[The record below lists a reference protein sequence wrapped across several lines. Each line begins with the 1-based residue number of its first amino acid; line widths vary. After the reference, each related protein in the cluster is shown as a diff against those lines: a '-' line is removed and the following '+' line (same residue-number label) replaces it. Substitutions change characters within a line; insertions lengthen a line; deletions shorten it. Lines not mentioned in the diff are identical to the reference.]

1 MQEFKDKRI
10 NLALQEMKDT
20 IKKNLHKEY
29 GFLDHE
35 PFRESLDQ
43 LLDQCLVE
51 SVSSYS
57 QSSEKTLAE
66 FVTEEFE
73 EQLQSWLRDQIQN
86 HHNYILLDLMILN
99 KKKYVGKGK
108 TTQCIKGLTPI
119 YIWLKNIGL
128 DEDEEIL
135 QYVMNDTVV
144 QTIAKRVDWKHLNL
158 KALEKQLT
166 EDEMSFVYAYLMVFN
181 IDVTTDNDFV
191 ISEQSQKLTEKV
203 VRYKNMP
210 DGYKKEFLFEEILNE
225 NKSFL
230 YKIVSR
236 YYNSGVEQDDLMQQ
250 ASLGL
255 FTAIKRFEP
264 TRNIAFST
272 YAMWWIRQ
280 HIVRYIHD
288 HNSTI
293 RIPVYLREQT
303 LKLRR
308 AQEKLEANSSVTPT
322 IEELSKE
329 SGLSVERVQTIRNI
343 PTVSTSLNAL
353 VGDEDTE
360 LGYFFPDRTALN
372 YIEEIENDSII
383 QAFSKLLDEMKL
395 SDRQKDITMRRLGLG
410 PNGVETL
417 EMIASDYGL
426 TRERV
431 RQIQAKVIKR
441 IQNPKYIKRMKE
453 LLKDPE
459 KLPPKSGQELQK
471 KEERKFLHVAW
482 NVKSHVRPINESQ
495 NQPRLLP
502 PDKNALSEADVI
514 TVAEVPQS
522 KSIEK
527 EGEKKMMSEDKTK
540 KKKEPKKPGKKIE
553 GFYQSFLDD
562 GFTKEEIDKA
572 FETMTDKQ
580 KNVAYAKWGEN
591 LGEPIKATTKEQYQL
606 QCQVSANVIRPMKK
620 KMLYYRQ
627 YGRFPQKGDR
637 TYMINEQ
644 LESLKKS
651 GAVQTRKLSPEEIAD
666 LDEKLKLQREAP
678 QSASVSAI
686 LEQVQGKQSTPPQD
700 APKEEP
706 TGSEIGKPAVIL
718 PDELP
723 SKNELP
729 SKDEL
734 PSRNELPSDSVTNEE
749 QPAVSASL
757 DKPDVT
763 KAMVPESVSAPIVEA
778 QPVPSLDRLPLDN
791 CSLEQLTKLKNLLQS
806 EAFTRLYQSLP
817 LSESFVLIST
827 FCLGKKSS
835 EIADYMG
842 MTKEK
847 VDLAY
852 DDAIE
857 LLGARLSDIVETNSS
872 FSKATAREED
882 LKVKRLHTNPLEP
895 SSKN

>member
-181 IDVTTDNDFV
+181 IDVTTDNNFV
-191 ISEQSQKLTEKV
+191 VSEQSQKLTEKV

-225 NKSFL
+225 NKNFL

-293 RIPVYLREQT
+293 RIPVHLREQT

-417 EMIASDYGL
+417 EVIGADYGL

-471 KEERKFLHVAW
+471 KEERNFLHVAW
-482 NVKSHVRPINESQ
+482 NVKSHVRPIKESQ

-522 KSIEK
+522 ESIEK

-627 YGRFPQKGDR
+627 YGRFPHKGER
-637 TYMINEQ
+637 THMINEQ
-644 LESLKKS
+644 LESLRRR
-651 GAVQTRKLSPEEIAD
+651 GEVQTRKMSPEEMEA
-666 LDEKLKLQREAP
+666 LNERLKSQKEAP
-678 QSASVSAI
+678 KSASVSAI
-686 LEQVQGKQSTPPQD
+686 LEQVQGNQSTPPQD

-706 TGSEIGKPAVIL
+706 IRSEIGKPVVIL

-723 SKNELP
+723 SK
-729 SKDEL
+729 D
-734 PSRNELPSDSVTNEE
+734 ELPSDSITNEE
-749 QPAVSASL
+749 QPAVLPAS
-757 DKPDVT
+757 DA
-763 KAMVPESVSAPIVEA
+763 KAMVPESVSAPIVA
-778 QPVPSLDRLPLDN
+778 TQPVPSLDRLPLDN

-842 MTKEK
+842 TTKEK

-872 FSKATAREED
+872 FSKVAAREED

>member
-181 IDVTTDNDFV
+181 IDVTTDNNFV
-191 ISEQSQKLTEKV
+191 VSEQSQKLTEKV

-264 TRNIAFST
+264 VRNVAFST

-293 RIPVYLREQT
+293 RIPVHLHEQT

-308 AQEKLEANSSVTPT
+308 AQEKLEVNSSVTPT

-329 SGLSVERVQTIRNI
+329 SGLSVERIQTLQNI

-372 YIEEIENDSII
+372 YIEEIENDGII

-395 SDRQKDITMRRLGLG
+395 SERQKDIIIRRLGLG

-417 EMIASDYGL
+417 EIIASDYGL
-426 TRERV
+426 TRERI
-431 RQIQAKVIKR
+431 RQIQAKIIKR
-441 IQNPKYIKRMKE
+441 LKNPKYIKRMKE
-453 LLKDPE
+453 LLNYPE
-459 KLPPKSGQELQK
+459 KQSPKSRQELQK
-471 KEERKFLHVAW
+471 KEERKILHVAW
-482 NVKSHVRPINESQ
+482 NVKSHVRPIKESQ
-495 NQPRLLP
+495 NQPKLLP
-502 PDKNALSEADVI
+502 PDKNALLEADVI

-522 KSIEK
+522 ESIEK

-606 QCQVSANVIRPMKK
+606 QCQVSARVITPMRTR
-620 KMLYYRQ
+620 MLFYRQ
-627 YGRFPQKGDR
+627 YGRFPHKGER
-637 TYMINEQ
+637 THMINEQ
-644 LESLKKS
+644 LESLRRR
-651 GAVQTRKLSPEEIAD
+651 GEVQTRKMSPEEMEA
-666 LDEKLKLQREAP
+666 LNERLKSQKEAP
-678 QSASVSAI
+678 KSASVSAI
-686 LEQVQGKQSTPPQD
+686 LEQVQGNQSTPPQD

-706 TGSEIGKPAVIL
+706 IRSEIGKPVVIL

-723 SKNELP
+723 SK
-729 SKDEL
+729 D
-734 PSRNELPSDSVTNEE
+734 ELPSDSITNEE
-749 QPAVSASL
+749 QPAVLPAS
-757 DKPDVT
+757 DA
-763 KAMVPESVSAPIVEA
+763 KAMVPESVSAPIVA
-778 QPVPSLDRLPLDN
+778 TQPVPSLDRLPLDN

-872 FSKATAREED
+872 FSKVAAREED

>member
-43 LLDQCLVE
+43 LLDQCLAE

-57 QSSEKTLAE
+57 QSSEKTLVE

-181 IDVTTDNDFV
+181 IDVTTDNNFV
-191 ISEQSQKLTEKV
+191 VSEQSQKLTEKV

-225 NKSFL
+225 NKNFL

-264 TRNIAFST
+264 VRNVAFST

-288 HNSTI
+288 HNSAI
-293 RIPVYLREQT
+293 RIPVHLHEQT

-308 AQEKLEANSSVTPT
+308 VQEKLEANPSVTPT

-417 EMIASDYGL
+417 EVIGADYGL

-431 RQIQAKVIKR
+431 RQIQAKVIKKLK
-441 IQNPKYIKRMKE
+441 NPKYINRMKE

-482 NVKSHVRPINESQ
+482 NVKSHVRPIKESQ

-514 TVAEVPQS
+514 TVAETPQS
-522 KSIEK
+522 ESIEK

-666 LDEKLKLQREAP
+666 LDEKLKLQKEAP

-686 LEQVQGKQSTPPQD
+686 LEQVQGNQSTPPQD

-706 TGSEIGKPAVIL
+706 FGSEIGKPAVIL
-718 PDELP
+718 PD
-723 SKNELP
+723 ELP

-857 LLGARLSDIVETNSS
+857 LLGARLSDILETNSS

>member
-66 FVTEEFE
+66 FVTEGFE

-181 IDVTTDNDFV
+181 IDVTTDNNFV
-191 ISEQSQKLTEKV
+191 VSEQSQKLTEKV

-264 TRNIAFST
+264 VRNVAFST

-288 HNSTI
+288 HNSAI
-293 RIPVYLREQT
+293 RIPVHLHEQT

-329 SGLSVERVQTIRNI
+329 SGLSVERVQTLRNI

-360 LGYFFPDRTALN
+360 LGSFFSDQTSLN

-395 SDRQKDITMRRLGLG
+395 SDRQKDITMRRLGFG

-482 NVKSHVRPINESQ
+482 NVKSHVRPIKESQ

-514 TVAEVPQS
+514 TVAETPQS
-522 KSIEK
+522 ESIEK

-540 KKKEPKKPGKKIE
+540 KKKEPKKPVKKIE

-572 FETMTDKQ
+572 FETMTDNQ
-580 KNVAYAKWGEN
+580 KNIAYAKWGEN
-591 LGEPIKATTKEQYQL
+591 LGEPIKATTEEQYKL
-606 QCQVSANVIRPMKK
+606 QRQVSTNVIRQMKK

-651 GAVQTRKLSPEEIAD
+651 GAVQTRKLSPEEMEA
-666 LDEKLKLQREAP
+666 LNEKLKLQKEAP

-686 LEQVQGKQSTPPQD
+686 LEQVQGNQSTPPQD

-706 TGSEIGKPAVIL
+706 IRSEIGKPVVIL

-723 SKNELP
+723 SRNELP

-734 PSRNELPSDSVTNEE
+734 PSRDELPSDSITNEE
-749 QPAVSASL
+749 QPAVLPAS
-757 DKPDVT
+757 DA
-763 KAMVPESVSAPIVEA
+763 KAMVPESVSAPIVA
-778 QPVPSLDRLPLDN
+778 TQPVPSLDRLPLDN

-817 LSESFVLIST
+817 LS
-827 FCLGKKSS
+827 
-835 EIADYMG
+835 
-842 MTKEK
+842 
-847 VDLAY
+847 
-852 DDAIE
+852 
-857 LLGARLSDIVETNSS
+857 
-872 FSKATAREED
+872 
-882 LKVKRLHTNPLEP
+882 
-895 SSKN
+895 

>member
-181 IDVTTDNDFV
+181 IDVTTDNNFV
-191 ISEQSQKLTEKV
+191 VSEQSQKLTEKV

-264 TRNIAFST
+264 VRNVAFST

-431 RQIQAKVIKR
+431 RQIQDQVIKR

-453 LLKDPE
+453 LLKDSE

-482 NVKSHVRPINESQ
+482 NVKSHVRPIKESQ

-502 PDKNALSEADVI
+502 LDKNALSEADVI

-666 LDEKLKLQREAP
+666 LDEKLKLQKEAP

-686 LEQVQGKQSTPPQD
+686 LEQVQGNQGTPPQD

-706 TGSEIGKPAVIL
+706 IRSEIGKPVVIL
-718 PDELP
+718 PD
-723 SKNELP
+723 ELP

-842 MTKEK
+842 TTKEK

-857 LLGARLSDIVETNSS
+857 LLGAHLSDILETNSS

-882 LKVKRLHTNPLEP
+882 LKVMRLSTNPLEH

>member
-181 IDVTTDNDFV
+181 IDVTTDNNFV
-191 ISEQSQKLTEKV
+191 VSEQSQKLTEKV

-293 RIPVYLREQT
+293 RIPVHLREQT

-329 SGLSVERVQTIRNI
+329 SGLSVERIQTLQNI

-360 LGYFFPDRTALN
+360 LGSFFSDQTSLN

-395 SDRQKDITMRRLGLG
+395 SDCQKDITMRRLGLG

-417 EMIASDYGL
+417 EVIGADYGL
-426 TRERV
+426 TRERI
-431 RQIQAKVIKR
+431 RQIQDQVIKR
-441 IQNPKYIKRMKE
+441 LKNPKYIKRMKE
-453 LLKDPE
+453 LLNYPE
-459 KLPPKSGQELQK
+459 KQSPKSRQELQK
-471 KEERKFLHVAW
+471 KEERKILHVAW
-482 NVKSHVRPINESQ
+482 NVKSHVRPIKESQ

-514 TVAEVPQS
+514 TVAETPQS
-522 KSIEK
+522 ESIEK

-651 GAVQTRKLSPEEIAD
+651 GAVQTRKLSPEEMEA
-666 LDEKLKLQREAP
+666 LNEKLKLQKEAP

-686 LEQVQGKQSTPPQD
+686 LEQVQGNQSTPPQD

-706 TGSEIGKPAVIL
+706 IRSEIGKPVVIL
-718 PDELP
+718 SDELP
-723 SKNELP
+723 SRNELP
-729 SKDEL
+729 SKD
-734 PSRNELPSDSVTNEE
+734 ELPSDSVTNEE

-763 KAMVPESVSAPIVEA
+763 KATVSESVSAPIVEA

-872 FSKATAREED
+872 FSKATTREED
-882 LKVKRLHTNPLEP
+882 LKVMRLNTNPLEH

>member
-43 LLDQCLVE
+43 LLDQCLAE

-57 QSSEKTLAE
+57 QSSEKTLVE

-144 QTIAKRVDWKHLNL
+144 QTIAKRVDWKHMNL
-158 KALEKQLT
+158 KTLEKQLT

-181 IDVTTDNDFV
+181 IDVTTDNNFV
-191 ISEQSQKLTEKV
+191 VSEQSQKLTEKV

-210 DGYKKEFLFEEILNE
+210 DGYKKDFLFEEILNE

-264 TRNIAFST
+264 VRNVAFST

-288 HNSTI
+288 HNSAI
-293 RIPVYLREQT
+293 RIPVHLHEQT

-308 AQEKLEANSSVTPT
+308 VQEKLEANSSVTPT

-353 VGDEDTE
+353 VGDKDTE

-395 SDRQKDITMRRLGLG
+395 SDRQKDIIMRRLGLG

-417 EMIASDYGL
+417 EMIAADYGL
-426 TRERV
+426 TRERI
-431 RQIQAKVIKR
+431 RQIQAKIIKR
-441 IQNPKYIKRMKE
+441 LKNPKYIKRMKE
-453 LLKDPE
+453 LLNYPE
-459 KLPPKSGQELQK
+459 KQSPKSGQELQK
-471 KEERKFLHVAW
+471 KEERKILHVAW
-482 NVKSHVRPINESQ
+482 NVKSHVRPIKESQ

-502 PDKNALSEADVI
+502 LDKNALSEADVI
-514 TVAEVPQS
+514 TVAETPQS
-522 KSIEK
+522 ESIEK

-540 KKKEPKKPGKKIE
+540 KKKEPKKPVKKIE

-572 FETMTDKQ
+572 FETMTDNQ
-580 KNVAYAKWGEN
+580 KNIAYAKWGEN
-591 LGEPIKATTKEQYQL
+591 LGEPIKATTEEQYKL
-606 QCQVSANVIRPMKK
+606 QRQVSTNVIRQMKK

-651 GAVQTRKLSPEEIAD
+651 GAVQTRKLSPEEMEA
-666 LDEKLKLQREAP
+666 LNEKLKLQKEAP

-686 LEQVQGKQSTPPQD
+686 LEQVQGNQSTPPQD

-706 TGSEIGKPAVIL
+706 IRSEIGKPVVIL

-723 SKNELP
+723 SRNELP

-734 PSRNELPSDSVTNEE
+734 PSRDELPSDSITNEE
-749 QPAVSASL
+749 QPAVLPAS
-757 DKPDVT
+757 DA
-763 KAMVPESVSAPIVEA
+763 KAMVPESVSAPIVA
-778 QPVPSLDRLPLDN
+778 TQPVPSLDRLPLDN

-842 MTKEK
+842 TTKEK

-872 FSKATAREED
+872 FSKATTREED
-882 LKVKRLHTNPLEP
+882 LKVMRLSTNPLEP

>member
-158 KALEKQLT
+158 KTLEKQLT

-181 IDVTTDNDFV
+181 IDVTTDNNFV
-191 ISEQSQKLTEKV
+191 VSEQSQKLTEKV

-236 YYNSGVEQDDLMQQ
+236 YYNSGIEQDDLMQQ

-288 HNSTI
+288 HNSSI
-293 RIPVYLREQT
+293 RIPVHLREQT

-360 LGYFFPDRTALN
+360 LGSFFSDQTSLN

-395 SDRQKDITMRRLGLG
+395 SDRQKDIIMRRLGLG

-482 NVKSHVRPINESQ
+482 NVKSHVRPIKESQ

-502 PDKNALSEADVI
+502 PDKNALLEADVI

-666 LDEKLKLQREAP
+666 LDEKLKLQKKAP

-686 LEQVQGKQSTPPQD
+686 LEQVQGNQSTPPQN

-706 TGSEIGKPAVIL
+706 IGSEIGKPDVIL
-718 PDELP
+718 PD
-723 SKNELP
+723 ELP

-734 PSRNELPSDSVTNEE
+734 PSRDNLPSRNELPSDSITNEE
-749 QPAVSASL
+749 QPAVLPAS
-757 DKPDVT
+757 DA
-763 KAMVPESVSAPIVEA
+763 KAMVPESVSAPIVA
-778 QPVPSLDRLPLDN
+778 TQPVPSLDRLPLDN

>member
-181 IDVTTDNDFV
+181 IDVTTDNNFV
-191 ISEQSQKLTEKV
+191 VSEQSQKLTEKV

-264 TRNIAFST
+264 VRNVAFST

-288 HNSTI
+288 HNSAI
-293 RIPVYLREQT
+293 RIPVHLHEQT

-308 AQEKLEANSSVTPT
+308 AQEKLEANPSVTPT

-329 SGLSVERVQTIRNI
+329 SGLSVERIQTLQNI

-360 LGYFFPDRTALN
+360 LGSFFSDQTSLN

-395 SDRQKDITMRRLGLG
+395 SERQKDIIMRRLGLG

-417 EMIASDYGL
+417 EVIGADYGL

-459 KLPPKSGQELQK
+459 KLTPKSGQELQK

-482 NVKSHVRPINESQ
+482 NVKSHVRPIKESQ

-514 TVAEVPQS
+514 TVAETPQS
-522 KSIEK
+522 ESIEK

-540 KKKEPKKPGKKIE
+540 KKMKPKKPGKKIE

-572 FETMTDKQ
+572 FETMTDNQ
-580 KNVAYAKWGEN
+580 KNIAYAKWGEN
-591 LGEPIKATTKEQYQL
+591 LGEPIKATTEEQYKL
-606 QCQVSANVIRPMKK
+606 QRQVSANVIRPMKK

-651 GAVQTRKLSPEEIAD
+651 GAVQTRKLSPKEIAD
-666 LDEKLKLQREAP
+666 LDEKLKLQKEAP

-686 LEQVQGKQSTPPQD
+686 LEQVQENQSTPPQD

-706 TGSEIGKPAVIL
+706 IRSEIGKPVVIL

-723 SKNELP
+723 SK
-729 SKDEL
+729 D
-734 PSRNELPSDSVTNEE
+734 ELPSDSVTNEE
-749 QPAVSASL
+749 QPAVLPAS
-757 DKPDVT
+757 DA
-763 KAMVPESVSAPIVEA
+763 KAMVPESVSAPIVA
-778 QPVPSLDRLPLDN
+778 TQPVPSLDRLPLDN

-842 MTKEK
+842 TTKEK

-872 FSKATAREED
+872 FSKTTAREED
-882 LKVKRLHTNPLEP
+882 LKVMRLSTNPLEH

>member
-43 LLDQCLVE
+43 LLDQCLAE

-57 QSSEKTLAE
+57 QSSEKTLVE

-158 KALEKQLT
+158 KTLEKQLT

-181 IDVTTDNDFV
+181 IDVTTDNNFV
-191 ISEQSQKLTEKV
+191 VSEQSQKLTEKV

-288 HNSTI
+288 HNSSI
-293 RIPVYLREQT
+293 RIPVHLHEQT

-308 AQEKLEANSSVTPT
+308 VQEKLEANSSVTPT

-471 KEERKFLHVAW
+471 KEKRKFLHVAW
-482 NVKSHVRPINESQ
+482 NVKSHVRPIKESQ

-562 GFTKEEIDKA
+562 GFTNEEIDKA

-749 QPAVSASL
+749 QPAVLPAS
-757 DKPDVT
+757 DA
-763 KAMVPESVSAPIVEA
+763 KAMVPESVSAPIVA
-778 QPVPSLDRLPLDN
+778 TQPVPSLDRLPLDN

-842 MTKEK
+842 TTKEK

-857 LLGARLSDIVETNSS
+857 LLGARLSDILETNSS

>member
-158 KALEKQLT
+158 KTLEKQLT

-181 IDVTTDNDFV
+181 IDVTTDNNFV
-191 ISEQSQKLTEKV
+191 VSEQSQKLTEKV

-288 HNSTI
+288 HNSSI
-293 RIPVYLREQT
+293 RIPVHLHEQT

-308 AQEKLEANSSVTPT
+308 VQEKLEANSSVTPT

-482 NVKSHVRPINESQ
+482 NVQSHVRPIKESQ

-502 PDKNALSEADVI
+502 LDKNALSEADVI

-666 LDEKLKLQREAP
+666 LDEKLKLQKEAP

-686 LEQVQGKQSTPPQD
+686 LEQVQGSQSTPPQD
-700 APKEEP
+700 ALKEEP
-706 TGSEIGKPAVIL
+706 IRSEIGKPVVIL

-723 SKNELP
+723 SKN
-729 SKDEL
+729 EL

-749 QPAVSASL
+749 QPAVPASL

-763 KAMVPESVSAPIVEA
+763 KATVSESVSAPIVEA

-857 LLGARLSDIVETNSS
+857 LLGERLSDILETNSS

>member
-57 QSSEKTLAE
+57 QSSEKTLVE

-86 HHNYILLDLMILN
+86 HHNYVLLDLMILN

-158 KALEKQLT
+158 KTLEKQLT

-181 IDVTTDNDFV
+181 IDVTTDNNFV
-191 ISEQSQKLTEKV
+191 VSEQSQKLTEKV

-288 HNSTI
+288 HNSSI
-293 RIPVYLREQT
+293 RIPVHLREQT

-360 LGYFFPDRTALN
+360 LGSFFSDQTSLN

-395 SDRQKDITMRRLGLG
+395 SDRQKDIIMRRLGLG

-482 NVKSHVRPINESQ
+482 NVKSHVRPIKESQ

-591 LGEPIKATTKEQYQL
+591 LGESIKATTKEQYML
-606 QCQVSANVIRPMKK
+606 QRQVSANVIRPMKK

-666 LDEKLKLQREAP
+666 LDEKLKLQKEAP

-686 LEQVQGKQSTPPQD
+686 LEQVQGNQSTPPQN

-706 TGSEIGKPAVIL
+706 IGSEIGKPVVIL

-723 SKNELP
+723 SRDN
-729 SKDEL
+729 L

-857 LLGARLSDIVETNSS
+857 LLGARLSDILETNSS

>member
-158 KALEKQLT
+158 KTLEKQLT

-181 IDVTTDNDFV
+181 IDVTTDNNFV
-191 ISEQSQKLTEKV
+191 VSEQSQKLTEKV

-288 HNSTI
+288 HNSSI
-293 RIPVYLREQT
+293 RIPVHLREQT

-471 KEERKFLHVAW
+471 KEKRKFLHVAW
-482 NVKSHVRPINESQ
+482 NVKSYVRPIKESQ

-651 GAVQTRKLSPEEIAD
+651 GAVQTRKLSPEEIAY
-666 LDEKLKLQREAP
+666 LDEKLKLQKEAP

-686 LEQVQGKQSTPPQD
+686 LEQVQGNQSTPPQD

-706 TGSEIGKPAVIL
+706 TGSEIGKPVAIL
-718 PDELP
+718 P
-723 SKNELP
+723 
-729 SKDEL
+729 DEL

-763 KAMVPESVSAPIVEA
+763 KATVSESVSAPIVEA

-857 LLGARLSDIVETNSS
+857 LLGARLSDILETNSS

>member
-57 QSSEKTLAE
+57 QSSEKTLVE

-86 HHNYILLDLMILN
+86 HHNYVLLDLMILN

-158 KALEKQLT
+158 KTLEKQLT

-181 IDVTTDNDFV
+181 IDVTTDNNFV
-191 ISEQSQKLTEKV
+191 VSEQSQKLTEKV

-236 YYNSGVEQDDLMQQ
+236 YYNSGIEQDDLMQQ

-288 HNSTI
+288 HNSSI
-293 RIPVYLREQT
+293 RIPVHLREQT

-360 LGYFFPDRTALN
+360 LGSFFSDQTSLN

-395 SDRQKDITMRRLGLG
+395 SDRQKDIIMRRLGLG

-482 NVKSHVRPINESQ
+482 NVKSHVRPIKESQ

-553 GFYQSFLDD
+553 GFYQTFLKD
-562 GFTKEEIDKA
+562 GFTREEIDNAYKSLT
-572 FETMTDKQ
+572 ELQ
-580 KNVAYAKWGEN
+580 KSVACAKWGEN
-591 LGEPIKATTKEQYQL
+591 LGEPIKATTKEQHQL
-606 QCQVSANVIRPMKK
+606 QCQVSARVITPMRTR
-620 KMLYYRQ
+620 MLFYRQ
-627 YGRFPQKGDR
+627 YGRFPHKGER
-637 TYMINEQ
+637 THMINEQ

-651 GAVQTRKLSPEEIAD
+651 GAVQTRKLSPEEMEA
-666 LDEKLKLQREAP
+666 LNEKLKLQKEAP

-686 LEQVQGKQSTPPQD
+686 LEQVQGNQSTPPQD
-700 APKEEP
+700 ALKEEP
-706 TGSEIGKPAVIL
+706 IGSEIGKPVVIL

-723 SKNELP
+723 SK
-729 SKDEL
+729 D
-734 PSRNELPSDSVTNEE
+734 ELPSDSVTNEE
-749 QPAVSASL
+749 QPAVLPAS
-757 DKPDVT
+757 DA
-763 KAMVPESVSAPIVEA
+763 KAMVPESVSAPIVA
-778 QPVPSLDRLPLDN
+778 TQPVPSLDRLPLDN

-842 MTKEK
+842 TTKEK

-872 FSKATAREED
+872 FSKVAAREED

>member
-43 LLDQCLVE
+43 LLDQCLAE

-158 KALEKQLT
+158 KTLEKQLT

-471 KEERKFLHVAW
+471 KEKRKFLHVAW
-482 NVKSHVRPINESQ
+482 NVKSYVRPIKESQ

-763 KAMVPESVSAPIVEA
+763 KAMVPESVSAPIVA
-778 QPVPSLDRLPLDN
+778 TQPVPSLDRLPLDN

-842 MTKEK
+842 TTKEK

>member
-57 QSSEKTLAE
+57 QSSEKTLVE

-158 KALEKQLT
+158 KTLEKQLT

-181 IDVTTDNDFV
+181 IDVTTDNNFV
-191 ISEQSQKLTEKV
+191 VSEQSQKLTEKV

-293 RIPVYLREQT
+293 RIPVHLREQT

-857 LLGARLSDIVETNSS
+857 LLGARLSDILETNSS

>member
-181 IDVTTDNDFV
+181 IDVTTDNNFV
-191 ISEQSQKLTEKV
+191 VSEQSQKLTEKV

-264 TRNIAFST
+264 VRNVAFST

-288 HNSTI
+288 HNSAI
-293 RIPVYLREQT
+293 RIPVHLHEQT

-308 AQEKLEANSSVTPT
+308 AQEKLEANPSVTPT

-329 SGLSVERVQTIRNI
+329 SGLSVERIQTLQNI

-360 LGYFFPDRTALN
+360 LGSFFSDQTSLN

-395 SDRQKDITMRRLGLG
+395 SERQKDIIMRRLGLG

-417 EMIASDYGL
+417 EVIGADYGL
-426 TRERV
+426 TRERI
-431 RQIQAKVIKR
+431 RQIQAKIIKR
-441 IQNPKYIKRMKE
+441 LKNPKYIKRMKE
-453 LLKDPE
+453 LLNYPE
-459 KLPPKSGQELQK
+459 KQSPKSGQELQK
-471 KEERKFLHVAW
+471 KEERKILHVAW
-482 NVKSHVRPINESQ
+482 NVKSHVRPIKESQ

-514 TVAEVPQS
+514 TAAETPQS
-522 KSIEK
+522 ESIEK

-591 LGEPIKATTKEQYQL
+591 LGEPIKATTKEQHQL
-606 QCQVSANVIRPMKK
+606 QCQVSARVITPMRTR
-620 KMLYYRQ
+620 MLFYRQ
-627 YGRFPQKGDR
+627 YGRFPHKGER
-637 TYMINEQ
+637 THMINEQ
-644 LESLKKS
+644 LESLRRREE
-651 GAVQTRKLSPEEIAD
+651 VQTRKMSPEEMEA
-666 LDEKLKLQREAP
+666 LNERLKSQKEAP
-678 QSASVSAI
+678 KSASVSAI
-686 LEQVQGKQSTPPQD
+686 LEQVQGNQSTPPQD

-706 TGSEIGKPAVIL
+706 IGSEIGKPVVIL

-723 SKNELP
+723 SRNELP
-729 SKDEL
+729 SKDK
-734 PSRNELPSDSVTNEE
+734 LPSDSVTNEE
-749 QPAVSASL
+749 QPAVLPAS
-757 DKPDVT
+757 DA
-763 KAMVPESVSAPIVEA
+763 KAMVPESVSAPIVA
-778 QPVPSLDRLPLDN
+778 TQPVPSLDRLPLDN

-842 MTKEK
+842 TTKEK

-872 FSKATAREED
+872 FSKVAAREED

>member
-181 IDVTTDNDFV
+181 IDVTTDNNFV
-191 ISEQSQKLTEKV
+191 VSEQSQKLTEKV

-264 TRNIAFST
+264 VRNVAFST

-288 HNSTI
+288 HNSAI
-293 RIPVYLREQT
+293 RIPVHLHEQT

-308 AQEKLEANSSVTPT
+308 AQEKLEANPSVTPT

-329 SGLSVERVQTIRNI
+329 SGLSVERIQTIQNI

-360 LGYFFPDRTALN
+360 LGSFFSDKTSLN

-395 SDRQKDITMRRLGLG
+395 SDHQKDITMRRLGLG

-417 EMIASDYGL
+417 EVIGADYGL
-426 TRERV
+426 TRERI
-431 RQIQAKVIKR
+431 RQIQDQVIKR

-459 KLPPKSGQELQK
+459 KLTPKSGQELQK

-482 NVKSHVRPINESQ
+482 NVKSHVRPIKESQ

-522 KSIEK
+522 ESIEK

-857 LLGARLSDIVETNSS
+857 LLGARLSDILETNSS

>member
-158 KALEKQLT
+158 KTLEKQLT

-181 IDVTTDNDFV
+181 IDVTTDNNFV
-191 ISEQSQKLTEKV
+191 VSEQSQKLTEKV

-293 RIPVYLREQT
+293 RIPVHLHEQT

-308 AQEKLEANSSVTPT
+308 VQEKLEANPSVTPT

-329 SGLSVERVQTIRNI
+329 SGLSVERIQTLQNI

-360 LGYFFPDRTALN
+360 LGSFFSDQTSLN

-383 QAFSKLLDEMKL
+383 QEFSKLLDEMKL
-395 SDRQKDITMRRLGLG
+395 SERQKDIIMRRLGLG

-417 EMIASDYGL
+417 EIIASDYGL
-426 TRERV
+426 TRERI
-431 RQIQAKVIKR
+431 RQIQAKIIKR
-441 IQNPKYIKRMKE
+441 LKNPKYIKRMKE
-453 LLKDPE
+453 LLNYPE
-459 KLPPKSGQELQK
+459 KQSPKSRQELQK
-471 KEERKFLHVAW
+471 KEERKILHVAW
-482 NVKSHVRPINESQ
+482 NVKSHVRPIKESQ

-502 PDKNALSEADVI
+502 LDKNALSEADVI

-527 EGEKKMMSEDKTK
+527 EGEKKMMAEDKTK

-553 GFYQSFLDD
+553 GFYQTFLKD
-562 GFTKEEIDKA
+562 GFTREEIDNAYKSLT
-572 FETMTDKQ
+572 ELQ
-580 KNVAYAKWGEN
+580 KSVACAKWGEN
-591 LGEPIKATTKEQYQL
+591 LGEPIKATTKEQHQL
-606 QCQVSANVIRPMKK
+606 QCQVSARVITPMRTR
-620 KMLYYRQ
+620 MLFYRQ
-627 YGRFPQKGDR
+627 YGRFPHKGER
-637 TYMINEQ
+637 THMINEQ

-651 GAVQTRKLSPEEIAD
+651 GAVQTRKLSPEEMEA
-666 LDEKLKLQREAP
+666 LNEKLKLQKEAP

-686 LEQVQGKQSTPPQD
+686 LEQVQGNQSTPPQD
-700 APKEEP
+700 ALKEEP
-706 TGSEIGKPAVIL
+706 IGSEIGKPVVIL

-723 SKNELP
+723 SK
-729 SKDEL
+729 D
-734 PSRNELPSDSVTNEE
+734 ELPSDSVTNEE
-749 QPAVSASL
+749 QPAVLPAS
-757 DKPDVT
+757 DA
-763 KAMVPESVSAPIVEA
+763 KAMVPESVSAPIVA
-778 QPVPSLDRLPLDN
+778 TQPVPSLDRLPLDN

-842 MTKEK
+842 TTKEK

>member
-57 QSSEKTLAE
+57 QSSEKTLVE

-135 QYVMNDTVV
+135 QYVMNDTAV

-181 IDVTTDNDFV
+181 IDVTTDNNFV
-191 ISEQSQKLTEKV
+191 VSEQSQKLTEKV

-264 TRNIAFST
+264 VRNVAFST

-288 HNSTI
+288 HNSAI
-293 RIPVYLREQT
+293 RIPVHLHEQT

-308 AQEKLEANSSVTPT
+308 VQEKLEANPSVTPT

-329 SGLSVERVQTIRNI
+329 SGLSVERIQTLQNI

-360 LGYFFPDRTALN
+360 LGSFFSDQTSLN

-417 EMIASDYGL
+417 EVIGADYGL
-426 TRERV
+426 TRERI
-431 RQIQAKVIKR
+431 RQIQAKVIKKLK
-441 IQNPKYIKRMKE
+441 NPKYINRMKE

-482 NVKSHVRPINESQ
+482 NVKSHVRPIKESQ
-495 NQPRLLP
+495 NQPKLLP

-514 TVAEVPQS
+514 TVAETPQS
-522 KSIEK
+522 EPIEK
-527 EGEKKMMSEDKTK
+527 EGEKKLMSEDKTK
-540 KKKEPKKPGKKIE
+540 KKKEPKKPVKKIE

-572 FETMTDKQ
+572 FETMTDNQ
-580 KNVAYAKWGEN
+580 KNIAYAKWGEN
-591 LGEPIKATTKEQYQL
+591 LGEPIKATTEEQYKL
-606 QCQVSANVIRPMKK
+606 QRQVSTNVIRQMKK

-651 GAVQTRKLSPEEIAD
+651 GAVQTRKLSPEEMEA
-666 LDEKLKLQREAP
+666 LNEKLKLQKEAP

-686 LEQVQGKQSTPPQD
+686 LEQVQGNQSTPPQD

-706 TGSEIGKPAVIL
+706 IRSEIGKPVVIL

-723 SKNELP
+723 SRNELP

-734 PSRNELPSDSVTNEE
+734 PSDSITNEE
-749 QPAVSASL
+749 QPAVLPAS
-757 DKPDVT
+757 DA
-763 KAMVPESVSAPIVEA
+763 KAMVPESVSAPIVA
-778 QPVPSLDRLPLDN
+778 TQPVPSLDRLPLDN

-842 MTKEK
+842 TTKEK

>member
-51 SVSSYS
+51 SISSYS
-57 QSSEKTLAE
+57 QSSEKTLVE

-158 KALEKQLT
+158 KTLEKQIT

-181 IDVTTDNDFV
+181 IDVTTDNNFV
-191 ISEQSQKLTEKV
+191 VSEQSQKLTEKV

-264 TRNIAFST
+264 TRNVAFST

-293 RIPVYLREQT
+293 RIPVHLHEQT

-308 AQEKLEANSSVTPT
+308 VQEKLGANSSVTPT

-329 SGLSVERVQTIRNI
+329 SGLSVERIQTLQNI

-360 LGYFFPDRTALN
+360 LGSFFSDQTSLN

-395 SDRQKDITMRRLGLG
+395 SERQKDITMRRLGLG

-426 TRERV
+426 TRERI
-431 RQIQAKVIKR
+431 RQIQAKIIKR
-441 IQNPKYIKRMKE
+441 LKNPKYIKRMKE
-453 LLKDPE
+453 LLNYPE

-471 KEERKFLHVAW
+471 KEERKILHVAW
-482 NVKSHVRPINESQ
+482 NVKSHVRPIKESQ

-514 TVAEVPQS
+514 TVAETPQS
-522 KSIEK
+522 ESIEK
-527 EGEKKMMSEDKTK
+527 EGEKKLMSEDKTK
-540 KKKEPKKPGKKIE
+540 KKKEPKKPWKRIE

-572 FETMTDKQ
+572 FETMTDNQ
-580 KNVAYAKWGEN
+580 KNIAYAKWGEN
-591 LGEPIKATTKEQYQL
+591 LGEPIKATTEEQYRL
-606 QCQVSANVIRPMKK
+606 QRQVSANVIRPMKK

-651 GAVQTRKLSPEEIAD
+651 GAVQTRKLSPEEMEA
-666 LDEKLKLQREAP
+666 LNERLKSQKEAP
-678 QSASVSAI
+678 KSASVSAI
-686 LEQVQGKQSTPPQD
+686 LEQAQGNQSTPPQD

-706 TGSEIGKPAVIL
+706 IRSEIGKPVVIL

-723 SKNELP
+723 SRDN
-729 SKDEL
+729 L

-749 QPAVSASL
+749 QPAVPASL

-763 KAMVPESVSAPIVEA
+763 MATVSESVSAPIVEA

-872 FSKATAREED
+872 FSNATTREED
-882 LKVKRLHTNPLEP
+882 LKVMRLSTNPLEH

>member
-158 KALEKQLT
+158 KTLEKQLT

-181 IDVTTDNDFV
+181 IDVTTDNNFV
-191 ISEQSQKLTEKV
+191 VSEQSQKLTEKV

-288 HNSTI
+288 HNSAI
-293 RIPVYLREQT
+293 RIPVHLHEQT

-308 AQEKLEANSSVTPT
+308 AQEKLEANPSVTPT

-329 SGLSVERVQTIRNI
+329 SGLSVERIQTIQNI

-360 LGYFFPDRTALN
+360 LGSFFSDKTSLN

-417 EMIASDYGL
+417 EVIGADYGL

-431 RQIQAKVIKR
+431 RQIQDQVIKR
-441 IQNPKYIKRMKE
+441 LKNPKYIKRMKE
-453 LLKDPE
+453 LLNYPE
-459 KLPPKSGQELQK
+459 KQSPKSGQELQK
-471 KEERKFLHVAW
+471 KEERKILHVAW
-482 NVKSHVRPINESQ
+482 NVKSHVRPIKESQ

-553 GFYQSFLDD
+553 GFYQTFLKD
-562 GFTKEEIDKA
+562 GFTREEIDNAYKSLT
-572 FETMTDKQ
+572 ELQ
-580 KNVAYAKWGEN
+580 KSVACAKWGEN
-591 LGEPIKATTKEQYQL
+591 LGEPIKATTKEQHQL
-606 QCQVSANVIRPMKK
+606 QCQVSARVITPMRTR
-620 KMLYYRQ
+620 MLFYRQ
-627 YGRFPQKGDR
+627 YGRFPHKGER
-637 TYMINEQ
+637 THMINEQ
-644 LESLKKS
+644 LESLRRR
-651 GAVQTRKLSPEEIAD
+651 GEVQTRKMSPEEMEA
-666 LDEKLKLQREAP
+666 LNERLKSQKEAP
-678 QSASVSAI
+678 KSASVSAI
-686 LEQVQGKQSTPPQD
+686 LEQVQGNQSTPPQD

-706 TGSEIGKPAVIL
+706 IRSEIGKPVVIL

-723 SKNELP
+723 SRNELP

-734 PSRNELPSDSVTNEE
+734 PSDSITNEE
-749 QPAVSASL
+749 QPAVLPAS
-757 DKPDVT
+757 DA
-763 KAMVPESVSAPIVEA
+763 KAMVPESVSAPIVA
-778 QPVPSLDRLPLDN
+778 TQPVPSLDRLPLDN

-842 MTKEK
+842 TTKEK

-872 FSKATAREED
+872 FSKVAAREED

>member
-57 QSSEKTLAE
+57 QSSEKTLVE

-144 QTIAKRVDWKHLNL
+144 QTIAKRVDWKHMNL
-158 KALEKQLT
+158 KTLEKQLT

-181 IDVTTDNDFV
+181 IDVTTDNNFV
-191 ISEQSQKLTEKV
+191 VSEQSQKLTEKV

-264 TRNIAFST
+264 TRNVAFST

-293 RIPVYLREQT
+293 RIPVHLHEQT

-360 LGYFFPDRTALN
+360 LGYFFSDRTALN

-395 SDRQKDITMRRLGLG
+395 SDRQKDITMRRLGFG

-417 EMIASDYGL
+417 EVIGADYGL

-431 RQIQAKVIKR
+431 RQIQAKVIKKL
-441 IQNPKYIKRMKE
+441 QNPKYINRMKE
-453 LLKDPE
+453 LLKDSE

-482 NVKSHVRPINESQ
+482 NVKSHVRPIKESQ

-502 PDKNALSEADVI
+502 PEKNALSEADVI

-666 LDEKLKLQREAP
+666 LDEKLKLQKEAP

-686 LEQVQGKQSTPPQD
+686 LEQVQGNQSTPPQN

-706 TGSEIGKPAVIL
+706 IGSEIGKPVVIL
-718 PDELP
+718 P
-723 SKNELP
+723 
-729 SKDEL
+729 DEL

-763 KAMVPESVSAPIVEA
+763 KATVSESVSAPIVEA

-857 LLGARLSDIVETNSS
+857 LLGARLSDILETNSS

-882 LKVKRLHTNPLEP
+882 LKVKRLHTNPLEH

>member
-158 KALEKQLT
+158 KTLEKQLT

-181 IDVTTDNDFV
+181 IDVTTDNNFV
-191 ISEQSQKLTEKV
+191 VSEQSQKLTEKV

-225 NKSFL
+225 NKNFL

-293 RIPVYLREQT
+293 RIPVHLREQT

-482 NVKSHVRPINESQ
+482 NVKSHVRPIKESQ

-562 GFTKEEIDKA
+562 GFTNEEIDKA

-651 GAVQTRKLSPEEIAD
+651 GAVQTRKLSPEEIAG
-666 LDEKLKLQREAP
+666 LDEKLKLQKEAP

-686 LEQVQGKQSTPPQD
+686 LEQVQGKQSTPPQN

-706 TGSEIGKPAVIL
+706 IGSEIGKPVAIL

-723 SKNELP
+723 SK
-729 SKDEL
+729 
-734 PSRNELPSDSVTNEE
+734 NELPSDSVTNEE

-857 LLGARLSDIVETNSS
+857 LLGARLSDILETNSS

-895 SSKN
+895 SRLN

>member
-66 FVTEEFE
+66 FVTEAFE

-181 IDVTTDNDFV
+181 IDVTTDNNFV
-191 ISEQSQKLTEKV
+191 VSEQSQKLTEKV

-255 FTAIKRFEP
+255 LTAIKRFEP
-264 TRNIAFST
+264 VRNVAFST

-288 HNSTI
+288 HNSAI
-293 RIPVYLREQT
+293 RIPVHLHEQT

-308 AQEKLEANSSVTPT
+308 VQEKLEANPSVTPT

-329 SGLSVERVQTIRNI
+329 SGLSVERIQTLQNI

-360 LGYFFPDRTALN
+360 LGSFFSDQTSLN

-395 SDRQKDITMRRLGLG
+395 SERQKDIIMRRLGLG

-431 RQIQAKVIKR
+431 RQIQAKVIKKLK
-441 IQNPKYIKRMKE
+441 NPKYINRMKE

-482 NVKSHVRPINESQ
+482 NVKSHVRPIKESQ

-514 TVAEVPQS
+514 TVAETPQS
-522 KSIEK
+522 ESIEK
-527 EGEKKMMSEDKTK
+527 EGEKKLMSEDKTK
-540 KKKEPKKPGKKIE
+540 KKKEPKKPWKRIE

-572 FETMTDKQ
+572 FETMTDNQ
-580 KNVAYAKWGEN
+580 KNIAYAKWGEN
-591 LGEPIKATTKEQYQL
+591 LGEPIKATTKEQCQL
-606 QCQVSANVIRPMKK
+606 QRQVSTNVIRQMKK

-651 GAVQTRKLSPEEIAD
+651 GAVQTRKLSPEEMEA
-666 LDEKLKLQREAP
+666 LDEKLKLQKEAP

-686 LEQVQGKQSTPPQD
+686 LEQVQGNQSTPPQD

-706 TGSEIGKPAVIL
+706 IRSEIGKPVVIL

-723 SKNELP
+723 SRNELP

-734 PSRNELPSDSVTNEE
+734 PSRDELPSDSITNEE
-749 QPAVSASL
+749 QPAVLPAS
-757 DKPDVT
+757 DA
-763 KAMVPESVSAPIVEA
+763 KAMVPESVSAPIVA
-778 QPVPSLDRLPLDN
+778 TQPVPSLDRLPLDN

-872 FSKATAREED
+872 FSKVAAREED

>member
-181 IDVTTDNDFV
+181 IDVTTDNNFV
-191 ISEQSQKLTEKV
+191 VSEQSQKLTEKV

-264 TRNIAFST
+264 VRNVAFST

-293 RIPVYLREQT
+293 RIPVYLHEQT

-308 AQEKLEANSSVTPT
+308 AQEKLEANPSVTPT

-329 SGLSVERVQTIRNI
+329 SGLSVERIQTIQNI

-482 NVKSHVRPINESQ
+482 NVKSHVRPIKESQ

-591 LGEPIKATTKEQYQL
+591 LGEPIKATTKEQHQL
-606 QCQVSANVIRPMKK
+606 QCQVSARVITPMRTR
-620 KMLYYRQ
+620 MLFYRQ
-627 YGRFPQKGDR
+627 YGRFPHKGER
-637 TYMINEQ
+637 THMINEQ
-644 LESLKKS
+644 LESLRRR
-651 GAVQTRKLSPEEIAD
+651 GEVQTRKMSPEEMEA
-666 LDEKLKLQREAP
+666 LNERLKSQKEAP
-678 QSASVSAI
+678 KSASVSAI
-686 LEQVQGKQSTPPQD
+686 LEQVQGNQSTPPQD

-706 TGSEIGKPAVIL
+706 IRSEIGKPVVIL

-723 SKNELP
+723 SRNELP

-734 PSRNELPSDSVTNEE
+734 PSDSITNEE
-749 QPAVSASL
+749 QPAVLPAS
-757 DKPDVT
+757 DA
-763 KAMVPESVSAPIVEA
+763 KAMVPESVSAPIVA
-778 QPVPSLDRLPLDN
+778 TQPVPSLDRLPLDN

-872 FSKATAREED
+872 FSKATTREED

>member
-43 LLDQCLVE
+43 LLDQCLAE

-158 KALEKQLT
+158 KTLEKQLT

-431 RQIQAKVIKR
+431 RQIQAKVIKK
-441 IQNPKYIKRMKE
+441 IKNPKYINRMKE

-471 KEERKFLHVAW
+471 KEERKILHVAW
-482 NVKSHVRPINESQ
+482 NVKSHVRPIKESQ

-591 LGEPIKATTKEQYQL
+591 LGEPIKATTKEQHQL
-606 QCQVSANVIRPMKK
+606 QCQVSARVITPMRTR
-620 KMLYYRQ
+620 MLFYRQ
-627 YGRFPQKGDR
+627 YGRFPHKGER
-637 TYMINEQ
+637 THMINEQ
-644 LESLKKS
+644 LESLRRR
-651 GAVQTRKLSPEEIAD
+651 GEVQTRKMSPEEMEA
-666 LDEKLKLQREAP
+666 LNERLKSQKEAP
-678 QSASVSAI
+678 KSASVSAI
-686 LEQVQGKQSTPPQD
+686 LEQVQGNQSTPPQD

-706 TGSEIGKPAVIL
+706 IRSEIGKPVVIL

-723 SKNELP
+723 SK
-729 SKDEL
+729 D
-734 PSRNELPSDSVTNEE
+734 ELPSDSITNEE
-749 QPAVSASL
+749 QPAVLPAS
-757 DKPDVT
+757 DA
-763 KAMVPESVSAPIVEA
+763 KAMVPESVSAPIVA
-778 QPVPSLDRLPLDN
+778 TQPVPSLDRLPLDN

-827 FCLGKKSS
+827 FCLEKKSS

-842 MTKEK
+842 TTKEK

-872 FSKATAREED
+872 FSKVAAREED

>member
-57 QSSEKTLAE
+57 QSSEKTLVE

-181 IDVTTDNDFV
+181 IDVTTDNNFV
-191 ISEQSQKLTEKV
+191 VSEQSQKLTEKV

-288 HNSTI
+288 HNSAI
-293 RIPVYLREQT
+293 RIPVHLREQT

-482 NVKSHVRPINESQ
+482 NVKSHVRPIKESQ

-857 LLGARLSDIVETNSS
+857 LLGARLSDILETNSS

>member
-181 IDVTTDNDFV
+181 IDVTTDNNFV
-191 ISEQSQKLTEKV
+191 VSEQSQKLTEKV

-280 HIVRYIHD
+280 HIVRYIHY
-288 HNSTI
+288 HNSSI
-293 RIPVYLREQT
+293 RIPVHLHEQT

-308 AQEKLEANSSVTPT
+308 VQEKLEANSSVTPT

-329 SGLSVERVQTIRNI
+329 SGLSVERIQTIRNI

-471 KEERKFLHVAW
+471 KEKRKFLHVAW
-482 NVKSHVRPINESQ
+482 NVKSYVRPIKESQ

-514 TVAEVPQS
+514 TVAETPQS

-723 SKNELP
+723 SK
-729 SKDEL
+729 D
-734 PSRNELPSDSVTNEE
+734 ELPSDSITNEE
-749 QPAVSASL
+749 QPAVLPAS
-757 DKPDVT
+757 DA
-763 KAMVPESVSAPIVEA
+763 KAMVPESVSAPIVA
-778 QPVPSLDRLPLDN
+778 TQPVPSLDRLPLDN

-842 MTKEK
+842 TTKEK

-857 LLGARLSDIVETNSS
+857 LLGARLSDILETNSS

>member
-181 IDVTTDNDFV
+181 IDVTTDNNFV
-191 ISEQSQKLTEKV
+191 VSEQSQKLTEKV

-264 TRNIAFST
+264 VRNVAFST

-288 HNSTI
+288 HNSAI
-293 RIPVYLREQT
+293 RIPVHLHEQT

-308 AQEKLEANSSVTPT
+308 VQEKLEANSSVTPT

-329 SGLSVERVQTIRNI
+329 SGLSVERVQTLRNI

-360 LGYFFPDRTALN
+360 LGSFFSDQTSLN

-395 SDRQKDITMRRLGLG
+395 SDRQKDITMRRLGFG

-482 NVKSHVRPINESQ
+482 NVKSHVRPIKESQ

-514 TVAEVPQS
+514 TVAETPQS
-522 KSIEK
+522 ESIEK

-540 KKKEPKKPGKKIE
+540 KKKEPKKPVKKIE
-553 GFYQSFLDD
+553 GFYQTFLKD
-562 GFTKEEIDKA
+562 GFTREEIDNAYKSLT
-572 FETMTDKQ
+572 ELQ
-580 KNVAYAKWGEN
+580 KSVACAKWGEN
-591 LGEPIKATTKEQYQL
+591 LGEPIKATTKEQHQL
-606 QCQVSANVIRPMKK
+606 QCQVSARVITPMRTR
-620 KMLYYRQ
+620 MLFYRQ
-627 YGRFPQKGDR
+627 YGRFPHKGER
-637 TYMINEQ
+637 THMINEQ
-644 LESLKKS
+644 LESLRRR
-651 GAVQTRKLSPEEIAD
+651 GEVQTRKMSPEEMEA
-666 LDEKLKLQREAP
+666 LNERLKSQKEAP
-678 QSASVSAI
+678 KSASVSAI
-686 LEQVQGKQSTPPQD
+686 LEQVQGNQSTPPQD

-706 TGSEIGKPAVIL
+706 IRSEIGKPVVIL

-723 SKNELP
+723 SK
-729 SKDEL
+729 D
-734 PSRNELPSDSVTNEE
+734 ELPSDSITNEE
-749 QPAVSASL
+749 QPAVLPAS
-757 DKPDVT
+757 DA
-763 KAMVPESVSAPIVEA
+763 KAMVPESVSAPIVA
-778 QPVPSLDRLPLDN
+778 TQPVPSLDRLPLDN

-842 MTKEK
+842 TTKEK

>member
-181 IDVTTDNDFV
+181 IDVTTDNNFV
-191 ISEQSQKLTEKV
+191 VSEQSQKLTEKV

-264 TRNIAFST
+264 VRNVAFST

-288 HNSTI
+288 HNSAI
-293 RIPVYLREQT
+293 RIPVHLHEQT

-308 AQEKLEANSSVTPT
+308 VQEKLEANPSVTPT

-329 SGLSVERVQTIRNI
+329 SGLSVERIQTLQNI

-360 LGYFFPDRTALN
+360 LGSFFSDQTSLN

-417 EMIASDYGL
+417 EVIGADYGL

-431 RQIQAKVIKR
+431 RQIQAKVIKKLK
-441 IQNPKYIKRMKE
+441 NPKYINRMKE

-482 NVKSHVRPINESQ
+482 NVKSHVRPIKESQ
-495 NQPRLLP
+495 NQPKLLP

-514 TVAEVPQS
+514 TVAETPQS
-522 KSIEK
+522 ESIEK

-540 KKKEPKKPGKKIE
+540 KKKEPKKPVKKIE

-572 FETMTDKQ
+572 FETMTDNQ
-580 KNVAYAKWGEN
+580 KNIAYAKWGEN
-591 LGEPIKATTKEQYQL
+591 LGEPIKATTEEQYKL
-606 QCQVSANVIRPMKK
+606 QRQVSTNVIRQMKK

-651 GAVQTRKLSPEEIAD
+651 GAVQTRKLSPEEMEA
-666 LDEKLKLQREAP
+666 LNEELKLQKEAP

-686 LEQVQGKQSTPPQD
+686 LEQVQGNQSTPPQD
-700 APKEEP
+700 ALKEEP
-706 TGSEIGKPAVIL
+706 IGSEIGKPVVIL

-723 SKNELP
+723 SRNELP
-729 SKDEL
+729 SKD
-734 PSRNELPSDSVTNEE
+734 ELPSDSVTNEE
-749 QPAVSASL
+749 QPAVLPAS
-757 DKPDVT
+757 DA
-763 KAMVPESVSAPIVEA
+763 KAMVPESVSAPIVA
-778 QPVPSLDRLPLDN
+778 TQPVPSLDRLPLDN

-842 MTKEK
+842 TTKEK

-872 FSKATAREED
+872 FSKAAAREED

>member
-158 KALEKQLT
+158 KTLEKQLT

-181 IDVTTDNDFV
+181 IDVTTDNNFV
-191 ISEQSQKLTEKV
+191 VSEQSQKLTEKV

-288 HNSTI
+288 HNSAI
-293 RIPVYLREQT
+293 RIPVHLHEQT

-308 AQEKLEANSSVTPT
+308 VQEKLEANPSVTPT

-329 SGLSVERVQTIRNI
+329 SGLSVERIQTLQNI

-360 LGYFFPDRTALN
+360 LGYFFSDQTSLN
-372 YIEEIENDSII
+372 YIEEIENDSVI

-395 SDRQKDITMRRLGLG
+395 SERQKDITMRRLGLG

-417 EMIASDYGL
+417 EVIGADYGL

-431 RQIQAKVIKR
+431 RQIQAKVIKKLK
-441 IQNPKYIKRMKE
+441 NPKYINRMKE

-482 NVKSHVRPINESQ
+482 NVKSHVRPIKESQ

-651 GAVQTRKLSPEEIAD
+651 GAVQTRKLSPEEMEA
-666 LDEKLKLQREAP
+666 LNEKLKLQKEAP

-686 LEQVQGKQSTPPQD
+686 LEQVQGNQSTPPQD

-706 TGSEIGKPAVIL
+706 IGSEIGKPVVIL

-723 SKNELP
+723 SRNELP
-729 SKDEL
+729 SKD
-734 PSRNELPSDSVTNEE
+734 ELPSDSVTNEE
-749 QPAVSASL
+749 QSAVLPASDA
-757 DKPDVT
+757 
-763 KAMVPESVSAPIVEA
+763 KAMVPESVSAPIVA
-778 QPVPSLDRLPLDN
+778 TQPVPSLDRLPLDN

-872 FSKATAREED
+872 FSKAAAREED

>member
-181 IDVTTDNDFV
+181 IDVTTDNNFV
-191 ISEQSQKLTEKV
+191 VSEQSQKLTEKV

-264 TRNIAFST
+264 VRNVAFST

-288 HNSTI
+288 HNSAI
-293 RIPVYLREQT
+293 RIPVHLHEQT

-308 AQEKLEANSSVTPT
+308 VQEKLEANPSVTPT

-329 SGLSVERVQTIRNI
+329 SGLSVERIQTLQNI

-360 LGYFFPDRTALN
+360 LGSFFSDQTSLN

-395 SDRQKDITMRRLGLG
+395 SERQKDIIMRRLGLG

-431 RQIQAKVIKR
+431 RQIQAKVIKKLK
-441 IQNPKYIKRMKE
+441 NPKYINRMKE

-482 NVKSHVRPINESQ
+482 NVKSHVRPIKESQ

-514 TVAEVPQS
+514 TVAETPQS
-522 KSIEK
+522 ESIEK
-527 EGEKKMMSEDKTK
+527 EGEKKLMSEDKTK
-540 KKKEPKKPGKKIE
+540 KKKEPKKPWKRIE

-572 FETMTDKQ
+572 FETMTDNQ
-580 KNVAYAKWGEN
+580 KNIAYAKWGEN
-591 LGEPIKATTKEQYQL
+591 LGEPIKATTKEQCQL
-606 QCQVSANVIRPMKK
+606 QRQVSTNVIRQMKK

-627 YGRFPQKGDR
+627 YGRFPQKGER
-637 TYMINEQ
+637 THMINEQ

-651 GAVQTRKLSPEEIAD
+651 GAVQTRKLSPEEMEA
-666 LDEKLKLQREAP
+666 LDEKLKLQKKAP

-686 LEQVQGKQSTPPQD
+686 LEQVQGNQSTPPQD

-706 TGSEIGKPAVIL
+706 IRSEIGKPVVIL

-723 SKNELP
+723 SRNELP
-729 SKDEL
+729 SKD
-734 PSRNELPSDSVTNEE
+734 ELPSDSVTNEE
-749 QPAVSASL
+749 QPAVLPAS
-757 DKPDVT
+757 DA
-763 KAMVPESVSAPIVEA
+763 KAMVPESVSAPIVA
-778 QPVPSLDRLPLDN
+778 TQPVPSLDRLPLDN

-872 FSKATAREED
+872 FSKVAAREED
-882 LKVKRLHTNPLEP
+882 LKVMRLSTNPLEP

>member
-158 KALEKQLT
+158 KTLEKQLT

-431 RQIQAKVIKR
+431 RQIQAKIIKR
-441 IQNPKYIKRMKE
+441 LKNPKYIKRMKE
-453 LLKDPE
+453 LLNYPE
-459 KLPPKSGQELQK
+459 KQSPKSGQELQK
-471 KEERKFLHVAW
+471 KEERKILHVAW
-482 NVKSHVRPINESQ
+482 NVKSHVRPIKESQ

-514 TVAEVPQS
+514 TAAETPQS
-522 KSIEK
+522 ESIEK

-606 QCQVSANVIRPMKK
+606 QCQVSARVITPMRTR
-620 KMLYYRQ
+620 MLFYRQ
-627 YGRFPQKGDR
+627 YGRFPHKGER
-637 TYMINEQ
+637 THMINEQ
-644 LESLKKS
+644 LESLRRR
-651 GAVQTRKLSPEEIAD
+651 GEVQTRKMSPEEMEA
-666 LDEKLKLQREAP
+666 LNERLKSQKEAP
-678 QSASVSAI
+678 KSASVSAI
-686 LEQVQGKQSTPPQD
+686 LEQVQGNQSTPPQD

-706 TGSEIGKPAVIL
+706 IRSEIGKPVVIL

-723 SKNELP
+723 SRNELP

-734 PSRNELPSDSVTNEE
+734 PSDSITNEE
-749 QPAVSASL
+749 QPAVLPAS
-757 DKPDVT
+757 DA
-763 KAMVPESVSAPIVEA
+763 KAMVPESVSAPIVA
-778 QPVPSLDRLPLDN
+778 TQPVPSLDRLPLDN

-872 FSKATAREED
+872 FSKVAAREED

>member
-181 IDVTTDNDFV
+181 IDVTTDNNFV
-191 ISEQSQKLTEKV
+191 VSEQSQKLTEKV

-264 TRNIAFST
+264 VRNVAFST

-293 RIPVYLREQT
+293 RIPVYLHEQT

-308 AQEKLEANSSVTPT
+308 AQEKLEANPSVTPT

-329 SGLSVERVQTIRNI
+329 SGLSVERIQTIQNI

-360 LGYFFPDRTALN
+360 LGSFFSDKTSLN

-395 SDRQKDITMRRLGLG
+395 SDHQKDITMRRLGLG

-417 EMIASDYGL
+417 EVIGADYGL
-426 TRERV
+426 TRERI
-431 RQIQAKVIKR
+431 RQIQDQVIKR
-441 IQNPKYIKRMKE
+441 LKNPKYIKRMKE
-453 LLKDPE
+453 LLNYPE
-459 KLPPKSGQELQK
+459 KQSPKSGQELQK
-471 KEERKFLHVAW
+471 KEERKILHVAW
-482 NVKSHVRPINESQ
+482 NVKSHVRPIKESQ

-580 KNVAYAKWGEN
+580 KNVACAKWGEN
-591 LGEPIKATTKEQYQL
+591 LGEPIKATTKEQHQL
-606 QCQVSANVIRPMKK
+606 QCQVSARVITPMRTR
-620 KMLYYRQ
+620 MLFYRQ
-627 YGRFPQKGDR
+627 YGRFPHKGER
-637 TYMINEQ
+637 THMINEQ
-644 LESLKKS
+644 LESLRRR
-651 GAVQTRKLSPEEIAD
+651 GEVQTRKMSPEEMEA
-666 LDEKLKLQREAP
+666 LNERLKSQKEAP
-678 QSASVSAI
+678 KSASVSAI
-686 LEQVQGKQSTPPQD
+686 LEQVQGNQSTPPQD

-706 TGSEIGKPAVIL
+706 IRSEIGKPVVIL

-723 SKNELP
+723 SRNELP

-734 PSRNELPSDSVTNEE
+734 PSDSITNEE
-749 QPAVSASL
+749 QPAVLPAS
-757 DKPDVT
+757 DA
-763 KAMVPESVSAPIVEA
+763 KAMVPESVSAPIVA
-778 QPVPSLDRLPLDN
+778 TQPVPSLDRLPLDN

-842 MTKEK
+842 TTKEK

-872 FSKATAREED
+872 FSKVAAREED

>member
-181 IDVTTDNDFV
+181 IDVTTDNNFV
-191 ISEQSQKLTEKV
+191 VSEQSQKLTEKV

-288 HNSTI
+288 HNSSI
-293 RIPVYLREQT
+293 RIPVHLHEQT

-308 AQEKLEANSSVTPT
+308 VQEKLEANSSVTPT

-329 SGLSVERVQTIRNI
+329 SGLSVERIQTIRNI

-471 KEERKFLHVAW
+471 KEKRKFLHVAW
-482 NVKSHVRPINESQ
+482 NVKSYVRPIKESQ

-514 TVAEVPQS
+514 TVAETPQS

-723 SKNELP
+723 SK
-729 SKDEL
+729 D
-734 PSRNELPSDSVTNEE
+734 ELPSDSITNEE
-749 QPAVSASL
+749 QPAVLPAS
-757 DKPDVT
+757 DA
-763 KAMVPESVSAPIVEA
+763 KAMVPESVSAPIVA
-778 QPVPSLDRLPLDN
+778 TQPVPSLDRLPLDN

-842 MTKEK
+842 TTKEK

-857 LLGARLSDIVETNSS
+857 LLGARLSDILETNSS

>member
-57 QSSEKTLAE
+57 QSSEKTLVE

-158 KALEKQLT
+158 KTLEKQLT

-181 IDVTTDNDFV
+181 IDVTTDNNFV
-191 ISEQSQKLTEKV
+191 VSEQSQKLTEKV

-293 RIPVYLREQT
+293 RIPVHLREQT

-482 NVKSHVRPINESQ
+482 NVKSHVRPIKESQ

-686 LEQVQGKQSTPPQD
+686 LEQVQGNQSTPPQD

-706 TGSEIGKPAVIL
+706 IRSEIGKPVVIL

-723 SKNELP
+723 SK
-729 SKDEL
+729 D
-734 PSRNELPSDSVTNEE
+734 ELPSDSITNEE